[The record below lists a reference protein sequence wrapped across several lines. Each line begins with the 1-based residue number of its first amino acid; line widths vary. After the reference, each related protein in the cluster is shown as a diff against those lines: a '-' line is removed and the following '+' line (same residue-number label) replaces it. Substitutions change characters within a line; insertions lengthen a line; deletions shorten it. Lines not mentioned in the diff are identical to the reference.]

1 MPYDG
6 GAVDGPVDLLRLL
19 SRGGGADPDGEGIVS
34 TWHRFTWQELD
45 EAVDRLTHNYRE
57 IGLRPGDRVASLMPN
72 RVDLPIHYLACFRA
86 GLVVTPL
93 NYRYM
98 PPEIDHALDVSEA
111 SVIVAHHERADDLR
125 ASQLAGSV
133 PMGTIWYSR
142 QGRGDRPELED
153 LIASGTSTGEL
164 GDHDPDAPAAL
175 FFTSGSTGPA
185 KGVTHSRSS
194 LGWMFSVAA
203 AAFEL
208 TGDDA
213 FLPGSSMS
221 HLGSFLWTFA
231 ALSVGAKVVVAHTF
245 DPEEILGLLRTERPT
260 VMAMIPAALVAVVR
274 DHGATVD
281 DFASL
286 RLCRAGSDKVSAE
299 LDREFAHLTSF
310 PIDEGYGMS
319 EVGLATLNPPSG
331 EIREGSVGRAVPGVS
346 ISIRDNEHNE
356 VAVGEVGK
364 VWISTPA
371 RTVGYWRD
379 PDATE
384 RVLRDGWL
392 DSGDLMR
399 VDGDGYFWF
408 FGRKKQIIVHDGS
421 NISPH
426 EVEDALDE
434 HPAVALSGAVGIHD
448 TVHGENVR
456 AYITIRDGEERPTSQ
471 DLIRWARERIGYKA
485 PDEIVFL
492 DDIPLNPT
500 GKVDRN
506 RLKQLAEDH
515 VHPHGLTEA

>member
-1 MPYDG
+1 MPYEG
-6 GAVDGPVDLLRLL
+6 GALDGPVDLSQLPFT
-19 SRGGGADPDGEGIVS
+19 SAGADPDGDAIVS
-34 TWHRFTWQELD
+34 TWHRLSRRALD
-45 EAVDRLTHNYRE
+45 QAVDRLAHNYRE
-57 IGLRPGDRVASLMPN
+57 LGLRPGDRVASLMPN
-72 RVDLPIHYLACFRA
+72 RVDLAIHYLACFRA
-86 GLVVTPL
+86 GLIVTPL

-98 PPEIDHALDVSEA
+98 PPEIDHALRVSEA

-125 ASQLAGSV
+125 ASELAGSV
-133 PMGTIWYSR
+133 PLGTIWHSR
-142 QGRGDRPELED
+142 PDGGDGPDLER
-153 LIASGTSTGEL
+153 LIASGPTTGAR

-194 LGWMFSVAA
+194 LGWMVASAA
-203 AAFEL
+203 AGFEL

-245 DPEEILGLLRTERPT
+245 DSEEILGLLRSERPT

-274 DHGATVD
+274 DHGATAQ

-286 RLCRAGSDKVSAE
+286 RLCRAGADKVSAE
-299 LDREFAHLTSF
+299 LDREFAHLTGF

-331 EIREGSVGRAVPGVS
+331 EIRDGSVGKVVAGVS
-346 ISIRDNEHNE
+346 ISVRDDEHQE
-356 VAVGEVGK
+356 VPAGEVGR
-364 VWISTPA
+364 VWINTPG

-379 PDATE
+379 PDATAA
-384 RVLRDGWL
+384 VLRDGWL

-408 FGRKKQIIVHDGS
+408 FGRKKQVIVTTARTSARTRSRTRWTSTPPWRSRARSGSTTRSTARTSGPTSRSARVWRARPVRSSSDGHATAS
-421 NISPH
+421 
-426 EVEDALDE
+426 A
-434 HPAVALSGAVGIHD
+434 
-448 TVHGENVR
+448 TR
-456 AYITIRDGEERPTSQ
+456 RPTRSCSSTTSRSTPPGRS
-471 DLIRWARERIGYKA
+471 IGTGSSRWPRTTSTRT
-485 PDEIVFL
+485 D
-492 DDIPLNPT
+492 
-500 GKVDRN
+500 
-506 RLKQLAEDH
+506 
-515 VHPHGLTEA
+515 